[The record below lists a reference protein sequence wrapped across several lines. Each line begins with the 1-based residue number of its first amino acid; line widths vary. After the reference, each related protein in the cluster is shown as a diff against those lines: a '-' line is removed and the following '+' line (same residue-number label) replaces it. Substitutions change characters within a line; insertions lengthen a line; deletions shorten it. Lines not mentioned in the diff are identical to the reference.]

1 MGVTVPRAP
10 RQVWHPEE
18 VDPWTIGL
26 IAVIV
31 IGLAV
36 ITFGA
41 LWDRAKN
48 RRAAVEMM
56 APPQRTIPQFRPD
69 SPAPSYLSEL
79 QARRRT
85 SEDRRAELTSADRV
99 QIAGQLR
106 DPSTVII
113 TTGYLS
119 RDFVTDASSAQAVV
133 DQPRVLVCADRIE
146 STRELLTILEK
157 LVLSR
162 TPLVIVAP
170 SLSDAVRR
178 TLEVNAIQQ
187 TMRLLTVTPND
198 ADLARVAEATRSQPR
213 TRSDLQAGY
222 IWPEHLGSCDR
233 WVSTAKAS
241 YVIRVDRQTNPGNGE
256 SPPLTSP
263 L

>member
-1 MGVTVPRAP
+1 MAP
-10 RQVWHPEE
+10 TLPSHVWHPEE

-31 IGLAV
+31 VGLAV
-36 ITFGA
+36 IMFGA
-41 LWDRAKN
+41 LSDRVKN

-56 APPQRTIPQFRPD
+56 APPQRTIPHFRPD
-69 SPAPSYLSEL
+69 SPAPRYLSEL

-85 SEDRRAELTSADRV
+85 TDDRPTELSSSDRD
-99 QIAGQLR
+99 QIGTQLR
-106 DPSTVII
+106 DASTIAI
-113 TTGYLS
+113 KTGYLS
-119 RDFVTDASSAQAVV
+119 RDFVTDATSSQAVL

-157 LVLSR
+157 LILSR
-162 TPLVIVAP
+162 TPLVVVAP
-170 SLSDAVRR
+170 SLSDEVRG

-187 TMRLLTVTPND
+187 TMRLLAVTPNQTELVQV
-198 ADLARVAEATRSQPR
+198 ADATRAQAR

-222 IWPEHLGSCDR
+222 IWPEHLGGCDR
-233 WVSTAKAS
+233 WVSTATAS
-241 YVIRVDRQTNPGNGE
+241 YVITAGQNPTPDLGE
-256 SPPLTSP
+256 SAPLPSP